1 MSPGKDT
8 NGEGEMHD
16 AEERRGA
23 FRRKA
28 SESRE
33 PPESKWGA
41 WLLKRQRLCASEQK
55 GAAEGDERKCSSW
68 QKDKRKPV
76 WHRFAVLNLRRF
88 CKPRPGTFGNVWR

>member
-1 MSPGKDT
+1 MEREKCMMQKRG
-8 NGEGEMHD
+8 GVLL
-16 AEERRGA
+16 EE
-23 FRRKA
+23 KPL

-33 PPESKWGA
+33 PPESKCGA

-68 QKDKRKPV
+68 QKDKRKPI

-88 CKPRPGTFGNVWR
+88 CKPRPGTLGTVWR